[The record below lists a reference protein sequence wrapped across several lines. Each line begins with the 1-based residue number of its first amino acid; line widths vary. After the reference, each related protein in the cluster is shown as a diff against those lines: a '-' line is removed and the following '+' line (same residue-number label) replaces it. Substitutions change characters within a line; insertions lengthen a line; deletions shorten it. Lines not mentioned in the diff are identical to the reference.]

1 MFLPT
6 CIYRVFSR
14 RTHRTF
20 LLIIST
26 SSGTHLFCPI
36 GLQSHQLLQRASLI
50 GLTTAHWLHFWVT
63 ELSDDVGSMCHCK
76 RWCSSVLLL
85 HVAAAAPPAV
95 GSRVWFMCT
104 ELLIKCLAFVASS
117 SSSRRSG
124 SGSRIQSGSHQEL
137 CVERVIRSRKSAGG
151 GGVRLQSCPVEQL
164 LECIV
169 ALSLLI
175 GHCSCNS
182 LSPTPSLSL
191 HLSPTCCS

>member
-1 MFLPT
+1 
-6 CIYRVFSR
+6 
-14 RTHRTF
+14 
-20 LLIIST
+20 
-26 SSGTHLFCPI
+26 
-36 GLQSHQLLQRASLI
+36 
-50 GLTTAHWLHFWVT
+50 
-63 ELSDDVGSMCHCK
+63 
-76 RWCSSVLLL
+76 
-85 HVAAAAPPAV
+85 
-95 GSRVWFMCT
+95 MCT

-151 GGVRLQSCPVEQL
+151 RRERMQSCPVEQL

-182 LSPTPSLSL
+182 LSPTPSLSFSL
-191 HLSPTCCS
+191 PLATHKSCSCIDATGIWMAMSLVALLASWVAVSVFQFFTFPVIFLLFSFCLCPPLLT